1 MKDPNDF
8 INRLKGYKKDDIKES
23 ILKKLK
29 KYSQNPKFEPDNI
42 AKKSKAAMSI
52 CQWVL
57 AIDNYAEVMKVINP
71 KQEALGK
78 AEAEMAKV
86 QSEL

>member
-1 MKDPNDF
+1 
-8 INRLKGYKKDDIKES
+8 
-23 ILKKLK
+23 
-29 KYSQNPKFEPDNI
+29 
-42 AKKSKAAMSI
+42 MSI